1 MQCEEFLEGYSEF
14 LDGRLGPKRQ
24 TAFEAHREACCTCGR
39 YDRVV
44 QRGLNVWR
52 NLPDIDPSPD
62 FLPRL
67 RHRLYHVDDEA
78 HLGQT
83 RHLGSAALIAV
94 AAVGLL
100 ALTWL
105 PFATR
110 MTVEVELPPLAVE
123 APADVSEAVG
133 RPYRSPAVHGWRSYD
148 ASLFGSGPFV
158 VPAFATRS
166 PASRRVAPAA
176 THEPFFGSGWVPVT
190 AWPDAAPPGSRS
202 AGFRSAGS
210 PR

>member
-14 LDGRLGPKRQ
+14 LDGRLGKERRA
-24 TAFEAHREACCTCGR
+24 AFEAHREACCICGR

-44 QRGLNVWR
+44 QRGLSVWR

-78 HLGQT
+78 HLSQS
-83 RHLGSAALIAV
+83 RHVGSAALIAV
-94 AAVGLL
+94 AAVGML
-100 ALTWL
+100 ALAWL

-123 APADVSEAVG
+123 APADVSG
-133 RPYRSPAVHGWRSYD
+133 TLGPTYRSPARSGWRVYD

-158 VPAFATRS
+158 TPAFATRTA
-166 PASRRVAPAA
+166 ASRRSPSAPAQ
-176 THEPFFGSGWVPVT
+176 ELFFGSGWYPVPVAT
-190 AWPDAAPPGSRS
+190 WSEASPAGSS
-202 AGFRSAGS
+202 SAGS